1 MSWEEAAVSR
11 LGEMVTETL
20 EMGEMVVARHRIP
33 RGFDSAPHYRGLPD
47 DMCPCEHWIYLASGE
62 LSYRFA
68 EGGTLTVKAGDAAHV
83 RAGHLADALADSVL
97 IELTRAEDY
106 RRKAEHLAGGDEPEP
121 GAP

>member
-1 MSWEEAAVSR
+1 MSWEGAAISR

-20 EMGEMVVARHRIP
+20 EMGEMVLARHHIP
-33 RGFDSAPHYRGLPD
+33 EGFDSAPHYRGLPD

-68 EGGTLTVKAGDAAHV
+68 EGEPLTVKAGDAAHV

-106 RRKAEHLAGGDEPEP
+106 KRKAEHLAGLDEPERK
-121 GAP
+121 AP